1 MMMDK
6 GLSTNQAKDFI
17 ESASLY
23 TDIVKLGFGTSIV
36 STNTEE
42 KIKLYQQAGMK
53 VYLGGT
59 LFESFIIRGMYKEY
73 QELLKKWNLQ
83 MCEVSDGCIN
93 LEHEKKCEYIHD
105 LSKTF
110 CVVSEVGSKDENTN
124 LSTKEWCELMSRE
137 LEAGSWKVISEARE
151 GGNIG
156 VFNKKGEVKSNL
168 INTILEK
175 IPSKNIIWEAPKK
188 EQQVWFI
195 KSIGANVNL
204 GNISYNEVI
213 PLETLR
219 IGLRGD
225 TFFDYLNK

>member
-6 GLSTNQAKDFI
+6 GLSTNEAKDFI
-17 ESASLY
+17 ESSSIY

-73 QELLKKWNLQ
+73 QELLKKWGLQ

-93 LEHEKKCEYIHD
+93 IEHEKKCEYIHD
-105 LSKTF
+105 LSKNF

-124 LSTKEWCELMSRE
+124 LSTKEWCRLMSRE

-204 GNISYNEVI
+204 GNISYDEVI

-225 TFFDYLNK
+225 TFFDYLNN

>member
-93 LEHEKKCEYIHD
+93 LEHEKNCEYIHD

-124 LSTKEWCELMSRE
+124 HSTKEWC
-137 LEAGSWKVISEARE
+137 
-151 GGNIG
+151 
-156 VFNKKGEVKSNL
+156 
-168 INTILEK
+168 
-175 IPSKNIIWEAPKK
+175 
-188 EQQVWFI
+188 
-195 KSIGANVNL
+195 
-204 GNISYNEVI
+204 
-213 PLETLR
+213 
-219 IGLRGD
+219 
-225 TFFDYLNK
+225 

>member
-6 GLSTNQAKDFI
+6 GLSTNEAKDFI
-17 ESASLY
+17 ESASIY

-73 QELLKKWNLQ
+73 QELLKKWGLQ

-93 LEHEKKCEYIHD
+93 IEHEKKCEYIHD
-105 LSKTF
+105 LSKNF

-124 LSTKEWCELMSRE
+124 LSTKEWCRLMSRE

-225 TFFDYLNK
+225 TFFDYLNN

>member
-6 GLSTNQAKDFI
+6 GLSTNEAKDFI
-17 ESASLY
+17 ESSSIY

-73 QELLKKWNLQ
+73 QELLKKWGLQ

-93 LEHEKKCEYIHD
+93 IEHEKKCEYIHD
-105 LSKTF
+105 LSKNF

-124 LSTKEWCELMSRE
+124 LSTKEWCKLMSRE

-225 TFFDYLNK
+225 TFFDYLNN